1 MEIQYLKGVGPKT
14 SVHLKNLGISTVK
27 DMLHYYPRDY
37 EDMGNV
43 KPIGKMVDGEMAAI
57 RAQVS
62 IIYPSRK
69 ISKGR
74 YINRIVF
81 QNSTG
86 YIVGVWFNQPYIKNN
101 FKVGQSVYLYGKV
114 SKKMGEVQI
123 IDPQYD
129 KDYEGDS
136 KGINPIYPVNK
147 HISQNQLRK
156 ISKQALEII
165 DSQISEYMPSDIL
178 QEHKLVDIKT
188 AIKNIH
194 YPENKDILKESI
206 RRLKF
211 DELLFLELGL
221 MRSKAQF
228 EESEGAFPIPICSQM
243 VEFKEKLPFQL
254 TGAQSRTVREVLRDM
269 KRCKPMNRLVQGDVG
284 SGKTMVAA
292 IALFNTAMNGLQGAL
307 MAPTEI
313 LAEQH
318 YASINSLVGPW
329 GVKTALLTGS
339 TSKKEKEDI
348 LAGIA
353 SGEIKIVIGTH
364 ALIQDNVEFN
374 SLALVIT
381 DEQHRFGVRQRAVL
395 KEKGN
400 NPHVLVMTATPIP
413 RTLAIF
419 MYGDMDISIIDE
431 LPPGRQKVDT
441 YFMRPTMRDKVYGFV
456 RDEISKG
463 RQAYVVCSMVEESE
477 KLEVESA
484 VEMQEKLKEEYFND
498 FQVGLLHGKMT
509 PDEKDE
515 VMRSFKDGKINVL
528 VSTTVIEVGV
538 NVPNAT
544 VMVIE
549 NAERFGLAQL
559 HQLRGRVGR
568 GKHKSYCIL
577 VSEGKTKEARERLNV
592 LTRTNDGFEI
602 AEKDMEQRGTGEF
615 FGFRQ
620 HGLPELKLA
629 DIMKDMEILKE
640 ARETARRILDRG
652 INCEGYWQLM
662 KEVDNKFDSNI
673 DTKTFN

>member
-14 SVHLKNLGISTVK
+14 AVQLRNLGISTVK
-27 DMLHYYPRDY
+27 DMLYYFPRDY
-37 EDMGNV
+37 EDMGNI
-43 KPIGKMVDGEMAAI
+43 KPIGEMVDGEMAAVK
-57 RAQVS
+57 AQVS

-69 ISKGR
+69 IGKGK
-74 YINRIVF
+74 YMNRIIF

-86 YIVGVWFNQPYIKNN
+86 YIAGVWFNQPYIKNN
-101 FKVGQSVYLYGKV
+101 FKVGQDVYLYGRI
-114 SKKMGEVQI
+114 SKRMGEVQI
-123 IDPQYD
+123 IEPQYER
-129 KDYEGDS
+129 DYEGDQ
-136 KGINPIYPVNK
+136 KGINPIYPSSRY
-147 HISQNQLRK
+147 ISQNQLRK
-156 ISKQALEII
+156 LSRQALEMI
-165 DSQISEYMPSDIL
+165 DSQISEYMPSEIL
-178 QEHKLVDIKT
+178 QEHKLIDIKT
-188 AIKNIH
+188 AIKSIH
-194 YPENKDILKESI
+194 YPDNIDILKESI

-292 IALFNTAMNGLQGAL
+292 IALFNTAMNDLQGAL

-318 YASINSLVGPW
+318 YASINTLVGPW

-339 TSKKEKEDI
+339 TSKREKEDI

-353 SGEIKIVIGTH
+353 AGEIKIVIGTH
-364 ALIQDNVEFN
+364 ALIQDNVEFR

-395 KEKGN
+395 KEKGG

-419 MYGDMDISIIDE
+419 MYGDMDISVIDE

-441 YFMRPTMRDKVYGFV
+441 YFMRPAMRNRVYGFV
-456 RDEISKG
+456 RDEIGKG

-484 VEMQEKLKEEYFND
+484 VEMQEKLREEYFND
-498 FQVGLLHGKMT
+498 YQVGLLHGKMSSE
-509 PDEKDE
+509 EKEE
-515 VMRSFKDGKINVL
+515 VMRRFKDGKISVL

-568 GKHKSYCIL
+568 GQYKSYCIL

-615 FGFRQ
+615 FGLRQ

-629 DIMKDMEILKE
+629 DIMKDIGILKQ
-640 ARETARRILDRG
+640 ARETARRILDMG
-652 INCEGYWQLM
+652 VNCEGYWQLM
-662 KEVDNKFDSNI
+662 REVDNKFESNI
-673 DTKTFN
+673 DSKTFN

>member
-14 SVHLKNLGISTVK
+14 AVQLKNMGISTVK
-27 DMLHYYPRDY
+27 DLLYYYPRDY

-43 KPIGKMVDGEMAAI
+43 KPIGEMVDGEMAAI
-57 RAQVS
+57 QVQVAV
-62 IIYPSRK
+62 IYPSRK

-74 YINRIVF
+74 YINRIMF
-81 QNSTG
+81 QNPTG
-86 YIVGVWFNQPYIKNN
+86 YIAGVWFNQPYIKNN
-101 FKVGQSVYLYGKV
+101 FKVGQNVYLYGKI
-114 SKKMGEVQI
+114 SRRMGEVQI

-129 KDYEGDS
+129 RDYEGDS
-136 KGINPIYPVNK
+136 KGINPIYPASRY
-147 HISQNQLRK
+147 ISQNQLRK
-156 ISKQALEII
+156 LSKQALEMI
-165 DSQISEYMPSDIL
+165 DSQINEYMPSEIL
-178 QEHKLVDIKT
+178 QEHKLIDIKT
-188 AIKNIH
+188 AIENIH
-194 YPENKDILKESI
+194 YPESMDILKESI

-211 DELLFLELGL
+211 DELLLLELGL
-221 MRSKAQF
+221 MRSKTEF
-228 EESEGAFPIPICSQM
+228 EESEGALSIPICAQM
-243 VEFKEKLPFQL
+243 VEFKEKLPFLL

-284 SGKTMVAA
+284 SGKTVVAA

-318 YASINSLVGPW
+318 YAALNTLVSPW
-329 GVKTALLTGS
+329 GVETALLTGS
-339 TSKKEKEDI
+339 TPKKEKEDI

-353 SGEIKIVIGTH
+353 SGVIKIVIGTH
-364 ALIQDNVEFN
+364 ALIQENVEFR

-395 KEKGN
+395 KEKGS

-441 YFMRPTMRDKVYGFV
+441 YFVRPTMRNKVYGFV
-456 RDEISKG
+456 RDEINKG

-484 VEMQEKLKEEYFND
+484 VELQEKLKEEYFSD
-498 FQVGLLHGKMT
+498 FEVGLLHGKMSSY
-509 PDEKDE
+509 EKEE

-544 VMVIE
+544 VMIIE

-568 GKHKSYCIL
+568 GEHKSFCIL
-577 VSEGKTKEARERLNV
+577 VSEGKTKEACERLKV
-592 LTRTNDGFEI
+592 LTKTNDGFEI

-629 DIMKDMEILKE
+629 DIIKDMEILKE
-640 ARETARRILDRG
+640 ARETARGILDRDD
-652 INCEGYWQLM
+652 ISVGYCQLM
-662 KEVDNKFDSNI
+662 KEVDNKFKSNI
-673 DTKTFN
+673 DSKTFN

>member
-1 MEIQYLKGVGPKT
+1 VEIQYLKGVGPKT
-14 SVHLKNLGISTVK
+14 AVQLKAMGIITVK
-27 DMLHYYPRDY
+27 DMLDYYPRDY

-43 KPIGKMVDGEMAAI
+43 KQIGEMVDGEIAAI
-57 RAQVS
+57 QAQVS
-62 IIYPSRK
+62 IIYPSRR
-69 ISKGR
+69 IGKGK
-74 YINRIVF
+74 YMNRIIF

-86 YIVGVWFNQPYIKNN
+86 YIAGVWFNQPYIKNN
-101 FKVGQSVYLYGKV
+101 FKVGQNVYLYGKI
-114 SKKMGEVQI
+114 SKRMGEVQI
-123 IDPQYD
+123 VDPQYD
-129 KDYEGDS
+129 RDYEGDA
-136 KGINPIYPVNK
+136 KGINPIYPTSK

-156 ISKQALEII
+156 LSKQALEII
-165 DSQISEYMPSDIL
+165 DSQIREYMPSEIL
-178 QEHKLVDIKT
+178 EEHRLVDIKF

-194 YPENKDILKESI
+194 YPENMDSLRAGIK
-206 RRLKF
+206 RLKF
-211 DELLFLELGL
+211 DELLLLELGL
-221 MRSKAQF
+221 MRSKEEF
-228 EESEGAFPIPICSQM
+228 EESEGAFSIPICSQM

-318 YASINSLVGPW
+318 YASLNSLVSSW
-329 GVKTALLTGS
+329 GVETALLTGS
-339 TSKKEKEDI
+339 TSKKEKEEI
-348 LAGIA
+348 LEGIA
-353 SGEIKIVIGTH
+353 GGRIKIVIGTH
-364 ALIQDNVEFN
+364 ALIQDNVEFS

-381 DEQHRFGVRQRAVL
+381 DEQHRFGVRQRTVL
-395 KEKGN
+395 KEKGS

-441 YFMRPTMRDKVYGFV
+441 YFMRPAMRNKVYGFV

-484 VEMQEKLKEEYFND
+484 AEMQEKLKEEYFSD
-498 FQVGLLHGKMT
+498 FQVGLLHGRMSSE
-509 PDEKDE
+509 EKEE
-515 VMRSFKDGKINVL
+515 VMRSFKEGHISVL

-577 VSEGKTKEARERLNV
+577 VSEGKTKEACDRLNV

-602 AEKDMEQRGTGEF
+602 AEKDMQQRGTGEF

-629 DIMKDMEILKE
+629 DIMKDMAILKE
-640 ARETARRILDRG
+640 AREAAKHILDKDD
-652 INCEGYWQLM
+652 NSEEYCQLM
-662 KEVDNKFDSNI
+662 KEVDNKFNSNI
-673 DTKTFN
+673 DSKTFN